1 MAYMS
6 QERKKQIAVAI
17 KAVAKKYGFGGRDI
31 TVGVNHHSTL
41 VVNIFKGPLDF
52 LGAAQRFNDYLAD
65 RRGQDSRTVGT
76 YLQVHHTWAE
86 DHMRE
91 IGETVIANFYKELI
105 EAIYSTG
112 YYNNSDAMIDYF
124 DHDFYIDINV
134 GKWDRPYVCY
144 AEEML
149 EAA

>member
-6 QERKKQIAVAI
+6 QERKKKIAVQV

-31 TVGVNHHSTL
+31 TVGVRHGSTL

-52 LGAAQRFNDYLAD
+52 LGAAQRVNDEYARMRD
-65 RRGQDSRTVGT
+65 QDPYPVGT

-86 DHMRE
+86 DNMRKA
-91 IGETVIANFYKELI
+91 GETVIADFYKELI
-105 EAIYSTG
+105 EAIMSTG